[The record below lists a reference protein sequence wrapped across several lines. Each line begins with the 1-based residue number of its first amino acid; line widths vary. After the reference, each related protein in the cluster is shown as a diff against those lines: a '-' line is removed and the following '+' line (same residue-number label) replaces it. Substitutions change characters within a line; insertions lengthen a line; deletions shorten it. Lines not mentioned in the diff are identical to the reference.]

1 MSNLKR
7 WLPLHWPDLQNTPL
21 KMWKPSGNRKNTKVL
36 ELSDI
41 LALKQWI
48 VICLWHHGRYTS
60 LLDRALPLK
69 IYLDIFLHCIRSVVW
84 VKRNSKLHHN
94 HTVQFAEQPFQN
106 SPEMLAGQ
114 NPPRRDCLSFSSLHH
129 PCQYF
134 LEKPEIKCVKITG
147 SVMRWHETT
156 WNIACC

>member
-1 MSNLKR
+1 MITAALTR
-7 WLPLHWPDLQNTPL
+7 L
-21 KMWKPSGNRKNTKVL
+21 TKHSSKDV
-36 ELSDI
+36 EAIWESQ
-41 LALKQWI
+41 K
-48 VICLWHHGRYTS
+48 
-60 LLDRALPLK
+60 
-69 IYLDIFLHCIRSVVW
+69 

-147 SVMRWHETT
+147 SVMR
-156 WNIACC
+156 